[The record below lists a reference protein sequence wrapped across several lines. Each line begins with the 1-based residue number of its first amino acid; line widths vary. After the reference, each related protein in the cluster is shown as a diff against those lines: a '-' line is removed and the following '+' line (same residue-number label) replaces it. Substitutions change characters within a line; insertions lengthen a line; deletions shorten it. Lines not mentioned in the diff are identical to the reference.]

1 MPAGKQIRATHDTIL
16 VTGFVPLRGR
26 HGKVNGK
33 HVKSSRLDLYLFR
46 TLMTSC
52 ILGRVYCLDLV
63 DRVARPYQMSCS
75 LCFRANLLHVRCA

>member
-33 HVKSSRLDLYLFR
+33 HVKSWRLALSFFRKMMTSWILRRVSRLY
-46 TLMTSC
+46 
-52 ILGRVYCLDLV
+52 LV
-63 DRVARPYQMSCS
+63 DRVSRLYQMPCS
-75 LCFRANLLHVRCA
+75 LRFRANFLHVRCA

>member
-26 HGKVNGK
+26 HGKVNAK
-33 HVKSSRLDLYLFR
+33 HVKSWRLDLYLFR

-52 ILGRVYCLDLV
+52 ILCRVY
-63 DRVARPYQMSCS
+63 RSS
-75 LCFRANLLHVRCA
+75 